1 MNISKDAVL
10 LLCCFLG
17 SSTPKPLTMSQFR
30 DLCVRLGNSYLD
42 ESCNLEDLYHLG
54 YRDDDAHRIDK
65 LLSRHNALAAY
76 LEAGKAAGITPLTCA
91 CPDYPDT
98 LIRQKAFYGSPVLFA
113 KGDPALL
120 RKPAVSVIGS
130 RALLPENRHFAETAG
145 CLAAEEGY
153 ALISGGAAGAD
164 TAAQEACLAHGGSCI
179 VFVAD
184 RLEHYAMHERVLYIS
199 ELGYDLPFSAH
210 RALHRNL
217 LIHML
222 GEKTLAAQCAYGKGG
237 TWQGCT
243 QNLQHRWS
251 DLFVYDDGS
260 RGMQALIDLGAV
272 PVENLTG
279 IRSLSP
285 IQQTLF

>member
-1 MNISKDAVL
+1 MNISKGMVL

-17 SSTPKPLTMSQFR
+17 NSTPKPLTMSQFR
-30 DLCVRLGNSYLD
+30 DFCVRLDDFHLD
-42 ESCNLEDLYHLG
+42 ETCKLEDLYHLG
-54 YRDDDAHRIDK
+54 YQDDDARRIDR

-76 LEAGKAAGITPLTCA
+76 LETARNKEIIPLTCA
-91 CPDYPDT
+91 CPSYPDS
-98 LIRQKAFYGSPVLFA
+98 LIRLQAFYGSPVLFA
-113 KGDPALL
+113 KGDLSLL
-120 RKPAVSVIGS
+120 HKPAVSVIGS
-130 RALLPENRHFAETAG
+130 RVLLPENQHFAETAG
-145 CLAAEEGY
+145 RLAAEEGY
-153 ALISGGAAGAD
+153 ILISGGATGAD
-164 TAAQEACLAHGGSCI
+164 TVAQEACLAHGGRCI
-179 VFVAD
+179 VFVANQ
-184 RLEHYAMHERVLYIS
+184 LEHYTRHERVLYIS
-199 ELGYDLPFSAH
+199 ELGYDLPFTAH

-222 GEKTLAAQCAYGKGG
+222 GEKTLAAQCTYGKGG

-272 PVENLTG
+272 PVTNLTG

-285 IQQTLF
+285 TQQTLF